1 MTFMENFRNIVV
13 ALLALLAAGGVC
25 FAQRVEPTSTWPY
38 LYKDFQNGVVRMS
51 GGELVNAAMMNIS
64 LDGKVHYVNEKDQK
78 VMSADMLRVF
88 TARLGDDVFLNCGG
102 SMMKVLAENEKGAV
116 VCGYSLN
123 TEEMGKADIGYG
135 ISSSTASTQKL
146 SSLSGDSSSL
156 VNLPLSTLME
166 GRSGGE
172 RLPVLRSLFFRVG
185 STMVP
190 ATKKGVTEAW
200 FVDKDAAKAFLKA
213 NKVKWNDETS
223 LVKVLDFLA
232 EQNNK

>member
-1 MTFMENFRNIVV
+1 MTFMRNFRNIVAAMLV
-13 ALLALLAAGGVC
+13 LLTSGVLC
-25 FAQRVEPTSTWPY
+25 FAQKVEPTSTWPY
-38 LYKDFQNGVVRMS
+38 LYKNFQNGVVRMS

-78 VMSADMLRVF
+78 VMFADMLDVL
-88 TARLGDDVFLNCGG
+88 TARLGDDVYLNCGG
-102 SMMKVLAENEKGAV
+102 RMMKVLAENEEGAV

-123 TEEMGKADIGYG
+123 AEEMSKTDIGYG

-146 SSLSGDSSSL
+146 SSLSGDASSL

-166 GRSGGE
+166 GRTGGE
-172 RLPVLRSLFFRVG
+172 RLPVLTSLFFRVG

-190 ATKKGVTEAW
+190 ATKRGVTEAW

-213 NKVKWNDETS
+213 NKIKWNDEAS
-223 LVKVLDFLA
+223 LVKVLDFLS